1 MPVFKT
7 IRQTA
12 STGWITESHLRR
24 LVAEGKCPGIY
35 SGKRFLVNV
44 NALAEQLDAES
55 RGERRHAD
63 EVSRA

>member
-12 STGWITESHLRR
+12 ATGLITENYLRR
-24 LVAEGKCPGIY
+24 LVAEGRCPGVY

-44 NALAEQLDAES
+44 NALTEQLDKES
-55 RGERRHAD
+55 RTAVYCQEGNA
-63 EVSRA
+63 